1 MPMTEI
7 QQLLWGWMEKRLDK
21 DSLKKL
27 RDQTRHLQGQ
37 INPRFFFTTFSMV
50 TRFVKKDPLNLSAE
64 ELAQAGRLILGW
76 CPKDWQLDEAAR
88 ACFLVSLP
96 SREASPYIQILDK
109 TSAAADLS
117 ESLALTKALALLPF
131 PELHLERARLA
142 LRSNIKTVFNAL
154 ALNNPYPCRVF
165 DDPTWNQMILKAL
178 FIGTP
183 LNEIYG
189 KAERANA
196 TLKTMLIDFA
206 REREQAG
213 RSVAGELWQYVELCQ
228 QREVPHDG

>member
-7 QQLLWGWMEKRLDK
+7 QQLLWGWMEKGLAK
-21 DSLKKL
+21 DSLEKL

-37 INPRFFFTTFSMV
+37 INPRFFFTAFSMV
-50 TRFVKKDPLNLSAE
+50 TRFVKKDPLDLTAE
-64 ELAQAGRLILGW
+64 ELAEAHRLVPGW
-76 CPKDWQLDEAAR
+76 RPKDWRLDEAAR
-88 ACFLVSLP
+88 ACFLLSLP
-96 SREASPYIQILDK
+96 SQNTAPYIEILNK
-109 TSAAADLS
+109 TFAAADLS
-117 ESLALTKALALLPF
+117 ESLALTKSLALLPY
-131 PELHLERARLA
+131 PDLHLERARLA

-154 ALNNPYPCRVF
+154 ALNNPYPRRVF

-213 RSVAGELWQYVELCQ
+213 RPVDQELWQCVELCQ
-228 QREVPHDG
+228 KREILP